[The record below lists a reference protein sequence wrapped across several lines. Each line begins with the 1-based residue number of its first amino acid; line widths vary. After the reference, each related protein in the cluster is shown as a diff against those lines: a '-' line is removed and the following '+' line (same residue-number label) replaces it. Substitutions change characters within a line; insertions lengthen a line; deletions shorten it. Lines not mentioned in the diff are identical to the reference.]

1 MEGEYNPIRAETSA
15 ENKGSLRYAIPDIPV
30 GWELDKTD
38 GRYDFNVIAF
48 SEDGQIVENL
58 SSSYLSF
65 DESASTL
72 TVAPVFGQKDFCVYV
87 FRDEKAAN
95 LFAIKSDGN
104 ASLISILAQ
113 FEKDNRVLKQLQA
126 LQGRVLRT
134 PNECA
139 ILPDVEFR
147 KNKFLG
153 FDADGNPNCALE
165 YKDYENVRQ
174 YRDECKAARDDVL
187 DKADEVSANADAVA
201 IDAKQ
206 VADDKTEVLEAAA
219 VVASKAAQVTADSA
233 AAVEGKNRA
242 IASAKAAN
250 DSKNAAAQS
259 ESNAAQSKA
268 DAETAAANASA
279 KAAEAAQSATA
290 SANSAA
296 QSATSAQS
304 ANAAKTAA
312 ETAAEVAQSTDAGQ
326 LMLSKTPQG
335 FLDFIATG
343 TTQAVL
349 AKQTKLT
356 KAFSLCFTFIAP
368 DSVPSS
374 LSSGTWLCYS
384 MGDPTQA
391 AQVGFVVQWT
401 TWWDNKAQQGFLIGI
416 KNKTD
421 AAGSNNRLFLPYST
435 VSDGKP
441 HAVAIIA
448 SPDSSVSTD
457 GNNGKIRAY
466 VDGVLQAS
474 TDAFVADTDKQNS
487 RFTFSNTFGRLARMC
502 RFNFDISAAA
512 APYTLADYTSGK
524 AIPAALYAPFNFSAD
539 GSTWEPMKMSD
550 NTTLAPATVSVADD
564 VITITTTAEIG
575 EAFFRIKPTT
585 DIIKGVAGQTLHAS
599 IESFSG
605 IGDSRGLG
613 VKPMINDGEVGQIN
627 LTTNTKSGT
636 WSMDRPFNSV
646 NLTIRYG
653 TSPIPSGTVFTITG
667 LRVWTNGSVVAL
679 DDYTFGGKIRDISGN
694 DNHATVSTTNGV
706 RIHGDKDES
715 VQQMYE
721 AFSAQYTTDNP

>member
-1 MEGEYNPIRAETSA
+1 M
-15 ENKGSLRYAIPDIPV
+15 
-30 GWELDKTD
+30 DKTFTFTLD
-38 GRYDFNVIAF
+38 AALPVNPQNKFELWRGDNVVFNFVF
-48 SEDGQIVENL
+48 KSGGEDMTIPEGTKLRIFAKKVGANSL
-58 SSSYLSF
+58 V
-65 DESASTL
+65 D
-72 TVAPVFGQKDFCVYV
+72 
-87 FRDEKAAN
+87 KADTP
-95 LFAIKSDGN
+95 LFAADFDTPATASFNSSQTSGDAGN
-104 ASLISILAQ
+104 YLLAVMLMTADTSIITAQ
-113 FEKDNRVLKQLQA
+113 GIYFDLLENGYAGIYQ
-126 LQGRVLRT
+126 
-134 PNECA
+134 PS
-139 ILPDVEFR
+139 PDF
-147 KNKFLG
+147 
-153 FDADGNPNCALE
+153 
-165 YKDYENVRQ
+165 
-174 YRDECKAARDDVL
+174 RDDVL
-187 DKADEVSANADAVA
+187 DALNKA
-201 IDAKQ
+201 
-206 VADDKTEVLEAAA
+206 LAAA
-219 VVASKAAQVTADSA
+219 A
-233 AAVEGKNRA
+233 AAAE
-242 IASAKAAN
+242 SATQSAESAGE
-250 DSKNAAAQS
+250 SATSAQS
-259 ESNAAQSKA
+259 AETAKTGAQTA
-268 DAETAAANASA
+268 QTNAETAAAS
-279 KAAEAAQSATA
+279 AAEKATAAAQSATA

-304 ANAAKTAA
+304 ADAARTAA

-326 LMLSKTPQG
+326 LMLTKTPQG
-335 FLDFIATG
+335 FLAFTATG

-401 TWWDNKAQQGFLIGI
+401 TWWDNKAQQGFIIGI

-474 TDAFVADTDKQNS
+474 TDAFVADTDNQNS

-502 RFNFDISAAA
+502 RFNFDISAAD

-550 NTTLAPATVSVADD
+550 NTTLAPATVSVAGD
-564 VITITTTAEIG
+564 VITITTTAEIS

-706 RIHGDKDES
+706 RIHGDKDEA

>member
-1 MEGEYNPIRAETSA
+1 MDNEQNIINCVRIFADCGVADSPLNANTRALITINSGDSVRLDISLLKNGKLAECSDIASVSVEILDIGALNEALPRTAKLLLSKTVASSAIDTTLTAERFAAGANHFSVSLTSA
-15 ENKGSLRYAIPDIPV
+15 ETALKSAYRYLKICA
-30 GWELDKTD
+30 
-38 GRYDFNVIAF
+38 YD
-48 SEDGQIVENL
+48 
-58 SSSYLSF
+58 
-65 DESASTL
+65 
-72 TVAPVFGQKDFCVYV
+72 
-87 FRDEKAAN
+87 
-95 LFAIKSDGN
+95 SDGN
-104 ASLISILAQ
+104 RTTFAAGWIYIRDILSGELSDDPETSRTLAEELGAKITALSAKTDSVSDSLSSL
-113 FEKDNRVLKQLQA
+113 D
-126 LQGRVLRT
+126 G
-134 PNECA
+134 
-139 ILPDVEFR
+139 EFSAY
-147 KNKFLG
+147 KT
-153 FDADGNPNCALE
+153 DADSRISAAQTDISGLASSVNSLE
-165 YKDYENVRQ
+165 TS
-174 YRDECKAARDDVL
+174 KAQ
-187 DKADEVSANADAVA
+187 KATSLSGYGIADAYT
-201 IDAKQ
+201 
-206 VADDKTEVLEAAA
+206 KTEV
-219 VVASKAAQVTADSA
+219 D
-233 AAVEGKNRA
+233 N
-242 IASAKAAN
+242 
-250 DSKNAAAQS
+250 KNALDLKKASNLSDLPNKATARSNLNVYSKS
-259 ESNAAQSKA
+259 ETYAKTETYSK
-268 DAETAAANASA
+268 DESYPKTELYTKTEIDSL
-279 KAAEAAQSATA
+279 SATA
-290 SANSAA
+290 
-296 QSATSAQS
+296 QQQ
-304 ANAAKTAA
+304 KT
-312 ETAAEVAQSTDAGQ
+312 Q
-326 LMLSKTPQG
+326 LGLSKSPQG
-335 FLDFIATG
+335 FLAFTATG

-474 TDAFVADTDKQNS
+474 TDAFVADTDNQNS

-502 RFNFDISAAA
+502 RFNFDISAAD

-524 AIPAALYAPFNFSAD
+524 AIPAALDAPFNFSAD

-550 NTTLAPATVSVADD
+550 NTTLAPATVSVTGD

-575 EAFFRIKPTT
+575 ESFFRIKPAT

-646 NLTIRYG
+646 NLTVRYG
-653 TSPIPSGTVFTITG
+653 TSPIPSGTVFTVTG

-706 RIHGDKDES
+706 RIHGDKDEA

>member
-1 MEGEYNPIRAETSA
+1 M
-15 ENKGSLRYAIPDIPV
+15 
-30 GWELDKTD
+30 DKTFTFTLD
-38 GRYDFNVIAF
+38 DALPVNPQNKFELWRGDNVVFNFAF
-48 SEDGQIVENL
+48 KSGGEDMTIPAGTKLRIFAKKVGANSL
-58 SSSYLSF
+58 V
-65 DESASTL
+65 D
-72 TVAPVFGQKDFCVYV
+72 
-87 FRDEKAAN
+87 KADTP
-95 LFAIKSDGN
+95 LFAADFDTPTTASFNSSQTSGDAGN
-104 ASLISILAQ
+104 YLLAVMLMTADTSIITAQ
-113 FEKDNRVLKQLQA
+113 GIYFDLLENGYAGIYQ
-126 LQGRVLRT
+126 
-134 PNECA
+134 PS
-139 ILPDVEFR
+139 PDF
-147 KNKFLG
+147 
-153 FDADGNPNCALE
+153 
-165 YKDYENVRQ
+165 
-174 YRDECKAARDDVL
+174 RDDVL
-187 DKADEVSANADAVA
+187 DALNKALAAAAASAESATLSAESA
-201 IDAKQ
+201 GESATSAQFAEDAK
-206 VADDKTEVLEAAA
+206 TG
-219 VVASKAAQVTADSA
+219 AQTAQT
-233 AAVEGKNRA
+233 N
-242 IASAKAAN
+242 
-250 DSKNAAAQS
+250 
-259 ESNAAQSKA
+259 
-268 DAETAAANASA
+268 AETAAGSAAA

-304 ANAAKTAA
+304 ADSAKTAA

-335 FLDFIATG
+335 FLAFTATG

-474 TDAFVADTDKQNS
+474 TDAFVADTDNQNS

-502 RFNFDISAAA
+502 RFNFDISADD

-524 AIPAALYAPFNFSAD
+524 AIPAALDAPFNFSAD

-550 NTTLAPATVSVADD
+550 NTTLAPATVSVAGD
-564 VITITTTAEIG
+564 VITITTTAEIS

-636 WSMDRPFNSV
+636 WPMDRPFNSV

-706 RIHGDKDES
+706 RVHGDKDEA

>member
-1 MEGEYNPIRAETSA
+1 MKYQVTNKGLVFNRTTIDPTASLRITCTGEYPVEVLVNNADEKEKIIIQPWQSFELAITNTRIDVGSWGGNSEITLYRVTSQA
-15 ENKGSLRYAIPDIPV
+15 VD
-30 GWELDKTD
+30 TC
-38 GRYDFNVIAF
+38 DFNGKVN
-48 SEDGQIVENL
+48 DN
-58 SSSYLSF
+58 SYV
-65 DESASTL
+65 DN
-72 TVAPVFGQKDFCVYV
+72 
-87 FRDEKAAN
+87 N
-95 LFAIKSDGN
+95 LFVQGDLQVNGDASITGN
-104 ASLISILAQ
+104 VTASS
-113 FEKDNRVLKQLQA
+113 
-126 LQGRVLRT
+126 G
-134 PNECA
+134 
-139 ILPDVEFR
+139 EFT
-147 KNKFLG
+147 
-153 FDADGNPNCALE
+153 
-165 YKDYENVRQ
+165 
-174 YRDECKAARDDVL
+174 
-187 DKADEVSANADAVA
+187 DAVV
-201 IDAKQ
+201 ID
-206 VADDKTEVLEAAA
+206 
-219 VVASKAAQVTADSA
+219 
-233 AAVEGKNRA
+233 GKNVNTEL
-242 IASAKAAN
+242 S
-250 DSKNAAAQS
+250 
-259 ESNAAQSKA
+259 
-268 DAETAAANASA
+268 
-279 KAAEAAQSATA
+279 
-290 SANSAA
+290 
-296 QSATSAQS
+296 
-304 ANAAKTAA
+304 
-312 ETAAEVAQSTDAGQ
+312 Q
-326 LMLSKTPQG
+326 LGLSKTSQG
-335 FLDFIATG
+335 FLAFTATG

-374 LSSGTWLCYS
+374 LSAGKFICYS
-384 MGDPTQA
+384 LGDPSQA
-391 AQVGFVVQWT
+391 AAVGFVFQWA

-421 AAGSNNRLFLPYST
+421 AAGSNNSLFLPYST

-466 VDGVLQAS
+466 VDGVLKAS
-474 TDAFVADTDKQNS
+474 TDAFVADTDNQNS

-502 RFNFDISAAA
+502 RFNFDISAAD

-524 AIPAALYAPFNFSAD
+524 AIPAALNAAFNFSAD

-550 NTTLAPATVSVADD
+550 NTTLAPATVSVTGD
-564 VITITTTAEIG
+564 VITITTTAEIS
-575 EAFFRIKPTT
+575 EAFFRIKLATA
-585 DIIKGVAGQTLHAS
+585 IIKGVDGQTLHAS
-599 IESFSG
+599 VESFSG

-613 VKPMINDGEVGQIN
+613 VKPMINDGEIGQIN

-706 RIHGDKDES
+706 RIHGDKDEA

>member
-1 MEGEYNPIRAETSA
+1 MDNEQNIINCVRIFADCGVADSPLNANTRALITINSGDSVRLDISLLKNGKLAECSDIASVSVEILDIGALNEALPRTAKLLLSKTVASSAIDTTLTAERFAAGANHFSVSLTSA
-15 ENKGSLRYAIPDIPV
+15 ETALKSAYRYLKICA
-30 GWELDKTD
+30 
-38 GRYDFNVIAF
+38 YD
-48 SEDGQIVENL
+48 
-58 SSSYLSF
+58 
-65 DESASTL
+65 
-72 TVAPVFGQKDFCVYV
+72 
-87 FRDEKAAN
+87 
-95 LFAIKSDGN
+95 SDGN
-104 ASLISILAQ
+104 RTTFAAGWIYIRDILSGELSDDPETSRTLAEELGAKITALSAKTDSVSDSLSTL
-113 FEKDNRVLKQLQA
+113 D
-126 LQGRVLRT
+126 G
-134 PNECA
+134 
-139 ILPDVEFR
+139 EFSAY
-147 KNKFLG
+147 KT
-153 FDADGNPNCALE
+153 DADSRISAAQTDISGLASSVNSLE
-165 YKDYENVRQ
+165 TS
-174 YRDECKAARDDVL
+174 KAQ
-187 DKADEVSANADAVA
+187 KATSLSGYGIANAYT
-201 IDAKQ
+201 
-206 VADDKTEVLEAAA
+206 KTEVDNKNALDLKK
-219 VVASKAAQVTADSA
+219 ASNLSDLPNKVTARSNLNVYSKSETYAKTETYSKDESYPKTELYTKTEIDSL
-233 AAVEGKNRA
+233 
-242 IASAKAAN
+242 
-250 DSKNAAAQS
+250 
-259 ESNAAQSKA
+259 
-268 DAETAAANASA
+268 
-279 KAAEAAQSATA
+279 SATA
-290 SANSAA
+290 
-296 QSATSAQS
+296 QQQ
-304 ANAAKTAA
+304 KT
-312 ETAAEVAQSTDAGQ
+312 Q
-326 LMLSKTPQG
+326 LGLSKTPQG
-335 FLDFIATG
+335 FLAFTATG

-474 TDAFVADTDKQNS
+474 TDAFVADTDNQNS

-502 RFNFDISAAA
+502 RFNFDISAAD

-524 AIPAALYAPFNFSAD
+524 AIPAALDAPFNFSAD

-550 NTTLAPATVSVADD
+550 NTTLAPATVSVAGD
-564 VITITTTAEIG
+564 VITITTTAEIS
-575 EAFFRIKPTT
+575 EAFFRVKPTT

-706 RIHGDKDES
+706 RIHGDKDEA

>member
-1 MEGEYNPIRAETSA
+1 MKYQVTNKGLVFNRTTRDPTASLRITCTGEYPVEVLVNNADEKEKIVIQPWQSFELAITNTRIDVGSWGGNSEITLYRVTSQA
-15 ENKGSLRYAIPDIPV
+15 VD
-30 GWELDKTD
+30 TC
-38 GRYDFNVIAF
+38 DFNGKVN
-48 SEDGQIVENL
+48 DN
-58 SSSYLSF
+58 SYV
-65 DESASTL
+65 DN
-72 TVAPVFGQKDFCVYV
+72 
-87 FRDEKAAN
+87 N
-95 LFAIKSDGN
+95 LFVQGDLQVNGDASITGN
-104 ASLISILAQ
+104 VTAAS
-113 FEKDNRVLKQLQA
+113 
-126 LQGRVLRT
+126 G
-134 PNECA
+134 
-139 ILPDVEFR
+139 EFT
-147 KNKFLG
+147 
-153 FDADGNPNCALE
+153 
-165 YKDYENVRQ
+165 
-174 YRDECKAARDDVL
+174 DDV
-187 DKADEVSANADAVA
+187 
-201 IDAKQ
+201 
-206 VADDKTEVLEAAA
+206 
-219 VVASKAAQVTADSA
+219 VVA
-233 AAVEGKNRA
+233 GKNVNTEL
-242 IASAKAAN
+242 S
-250 DSKNAAAQS
+250 
-259 ESNAAQSKA
+259 
-268 DAETAAANASA
+268 
-279 KAAEAAQSATA
+279 
-290 SANSAA
+290 
-296 QSATSAQS
+296 
-304 ANAAKTAA
+304 
-312 ETAAEVAQSTDAGQ
+312 Q
-326 LMLSKTPQG
+326 LGLTKTPQG
-335 FLDFIATG
+335 FLAFTATG

-502 RFNFDISAAA
+502 RFNFDISAAD

-524 AIPAALYAPFNFSAD
+524 AIPAALNAPFNFSAGD
-539 GSTWEPMKMSD
+539 STWEPMKMSD
-550 NTTLAPATVSVADD
+550 NTTLAPATVSVAGD
-564 VITITTTAEIG
+564 VITITTTAEIS
-575 EAFFRIKPTT
+575 EAFFRVKPTT

-636 WSMDRPFNSV
+636 WSMERPFNSV

-653 TSPIPSGTVFTITG
+653 TSPIPSGTVFTFTG

-694 DNHATVSTTNGV
+694 DNHATVSTINGV
-706 RIHGDKDES
+706 RIHGDKDEA